1 MKIQNGI
8 LTRNRVKLNNFD
20 KLNLIQLCFTISV
33 LFQFGNNLGLISMIL
48 LGLIFYFEIKIIK
61 NIIYNAK
68 NYKERDYSYGSVQG
82 TPLDDY

>member
-1 MKIQNGI
+1 
-8 LTRNRVKLNNFD
+8 
-20 KLNLIQLCFTISV
+20 
-33 LFQFGNNLGLISMIL
+33 MIL